1 MTEEQQLFIATVVAI
16 TTYTQNQ
23 NIPIE
28 TIPLEDIQ
36 LVKDKMREFCK
47 LYNKCK

>member
-1 MTEEQQLFIATVVAI
+1 MTEEQQLFIATTVAI